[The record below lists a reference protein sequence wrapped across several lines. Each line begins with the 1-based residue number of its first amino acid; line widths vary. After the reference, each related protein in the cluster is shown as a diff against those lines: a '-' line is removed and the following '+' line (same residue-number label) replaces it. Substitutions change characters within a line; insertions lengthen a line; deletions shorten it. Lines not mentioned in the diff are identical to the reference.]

1 MLILAARNRLNVKI
15 ISRDITITITEPVL
29 ERTTSEFQS
38 HSKAIVIREIKRRM
52 IGKPLIIIKTK
63 LIYKLELTIQW
74 ISCKKLSKL

>member
-1 MLILAARNRLNVKI
+1 M
-15 ISRDITITITEPVL
+15 
-29 ERTTSEFQS
+29 
-38 HSKAIVIREIKRRM
+38 IVIRVIKRRM